1 MNHSKFAWRR
11 FLTFFSAST
20 IQKVSVLTD
29 PNRPKVLIID
39 DSMFDR
45 HRSEKGQLLAR
56 CIDHSSLMKRFI
68 KGLVCLLWVG
78 LMALRLCFSIS
89 RF

>member
-20 IQKVSVLTD
+20 IKKVIVLTD
-29 PNRPKVLIID
+29 SKRPKVLIID

-45 HRSEKGQLLAR
+45 HQIEKVELLAR
-56 CIDHSSLMKRFI
+56 CMDHSSLTNVCI
-68 KGLVCLLWVG
+68 KGFVCLLWIG
-78 LMALRLCFSIS
+78 QMALRLCFSIS